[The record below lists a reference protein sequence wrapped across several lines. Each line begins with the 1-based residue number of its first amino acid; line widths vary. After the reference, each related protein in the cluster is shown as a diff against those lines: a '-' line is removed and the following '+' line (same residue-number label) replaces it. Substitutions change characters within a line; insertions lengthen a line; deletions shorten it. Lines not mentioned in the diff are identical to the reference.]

1 MIYSAALPTCK
12 RDIRWLRYPSLCMI
26 LIYFRHIHRCDMQAH
41 QAIKDVST
49 SYDALVELLESIEHF
64 MSRLDIYTR
73 VPPTG
78 PMAEIIV
85 KIMVELLSTLALVT
99 KQINQRRPSK
109 FVLTDMTLV

>member
-1 MIYSAALPTCK
+1 
-12 RDIRWLRYPSLCMI
+12 
-26 LIYFRHIHRCDMQAH
+26 MQAH

-78 PMAEIIV
+78 PMAEMIV
-85 KIMVELLSTLALVT
+85 KIMVELLSTVALVT

-109 FVLTDMTLV
+109 FVLTDMTLI

>member
-1 MIYSAALPTCK
+1 
-12 RDIRWLRYPSLCMI
+12 
-26 LIYFRHIHRCDMQAH
+26 MQAH

-73 VPPTG
+73 VPPTS

-109 FVLTDMTLV
+109 YVLTDMTLV

>member
-1 MIYSAALPTCK
+1 
-12 RDIRWLRYPSLCMI
+12 
-26 LIYFRHIHRCDMQAH
+26 MQAH

-109 FVLTDMTLV
+109 YVLTDMTLV